1 MCPNHI
7 DHELAAVD
15 ASAMSSARLQDHKGH
30 GRTHKV
36 RRPKNAKIVDAGLRR
51 GFINNGL
58 IEIEN
63 EPSDDEVFHERE
75 QLGVVYRLPER
86 GIKLD
91 FIDRVKR
98 YVQSRVCLNRSLY

>member
-1 MCPNHI
+1 MCPNHV
-7 DHELAAVD
+7 DHELAALD
-15 ASAMSSARLQDHKGH
+15 APAMPSSRSQVHEGI
-30 GRTHKV
+30 GRTYRV
-36 RRPKNAKIVDAGLRR
+36 RRPKNAKIVDAALSR
-51 GFINNGL
+51 GFVNNGL

-63 EPSDDEVFHERE
+63 EPSDDEQFHEKE

-98 YVQSRVCLNRSLY
+98 YC